1 MKMLYSEMSAQQ
13 RELLLDNLD
22 NYPLRVSFLGKSGLL
37 SAEGVALL
45 RKNNVDFDLDDRQA
59 RNIILGA
66 TVPKAPWA
74 RPAGGSEPRPDA
86 RE

>member
-1 MKMLYSEMSAQQ
+1 MLYSEMSAQQ

-37 SAEGVALL
+37 SAEGVELL
-45 RKNNVDFDLDDRQA
+45 RKHDVDFDLDDRQA
-59 RNIILGA
+59 RSIMSGA

-74 RPAGGSEPRPDA
+74 RRAAKSRPDA
-86 RE
+86 HE